1 MGLLEKFDLKS
12 MIDKAMEHIDMD
24 KITTDIMQGF
34 KITDLDI
41 FFVVRE
47 DQTIQGYEFIGMAY
61 SLNSARE
68 LRDDAGHD
76 GEILKLDLM
85 KMVPLAKKMGFIE
98 TVL

>member
-1 MGLLEKFDLKS
+1 MGLFENFDLEH
-12 MIDKAMEHIDMD
+12 MIEKAMEHIDMEE
-24 KITTDIMQGF
+24 ITAQVMHDL

-61 SLNSARE
+61 SIASARE
-68 LRDDAGHD
+68 LLDSSGGG

-85 KMVPLAKKMGFIE
+85 KMVPLAKKMGFVE
-98 TVL
+98 TVI